1 MKKIDTRALVLLAS
15 LAALQVVFSKFLMIQ
30 APPSVRF
37 SVDSTPLILTG
48 LWYGPVAG
56 ALVGTLSDMLG
67 TVLFPTAGAWYPPL
81 TAAFLLIGLLSGLLG
96 RYIIKKRTLPAVA
109 GIVVITE
116 AIASLIVKS
125 AALSALRGIPFP
137 IQLAARA
144 LPVAVNTI
152 ANVTLVYALDR
163 TLAGRLN
170 QRPARAAAVSAAPD
184 QTGMSYDE
192 ALAFIHSVD
201 WRGTVFGLERIGAV
215 LKELGNPEKTLKFVH
230 VAGTNGKGSTAAMT
244 ASVLQSAGYRTGLYI
259 SPYINRFNERIQI
272 DGKPIPDA
280 DLARWAA
287 RIRLIAKGMADPPTE
302 FEAVTALGLA
312 YFAEQRCDIV
322 VLEVGL
328 GGRLDATNVIPVP
341 EVAVITRIG
350 LDHTKTLG
358 GTIEKIA
365 FEKAGVI
372 KEGGDVVIYG
382 GDTEADPVFERACA
396 ERRAT
401 LAKTDFS
408 RIRNVVA
415 DLDRLRF
422 DFLPYEG
429 LELRLVGL
437 YQPFNAAVALT
448 AVERLIERG
457 WRIGEEHI
465 RQGLQQTR
473 WPARFEVLSR
483 DPVVIVDGG
492 HNPQGVRAAIES
504 LAAYFPGRKITFV
517 LGVMADKAVAEMLDL
532 IMPAAERIIAVTPDN
547 PRALPAAE
555 LAAMLAARGAAAEAA
570 PSVESGLRRAIE
582 LAGPDG
588 VVCALGSLYMSGA
601 VRGCFFT

>member
-1 MKKIDTRALVLLAS
+1 MMKKIDTRALVLLAS

-30 APPSVRF
+30 ATPSVRF
-37 SVDSTPLILTG
+37 SVDSTPIILAG

-56 ALVGTLSDMLG
+56 ALVGALADMLG
-67 TVLFPTAGAWYPPL
+67 TILFPTAGAWYPPL
-81 TAAFLLIGLLSGLLG
+81 TAAYVLIGLLPGLIG
-96 RYIIKKRTLPAVA
+96 RYIVKKRTLPAVA
-109 GIVVITE
+109 GIVVVTE
-116 AIASLIVKS
+116 AVASLIVKS
-125 AALSALRGIPFP
+125 LALSSLRGIPFP
-137 IQLAARA
+137 VQLAARI
-144 LPVAVNTI
+144 LPVAVNTV
-152 ANVTLVYALDR
+152 ANVTLVYALHR
-163 TLAGRLN
+163 AFVNRAN
-170 QRPARAAAVSAAPD
+170 PRPARVEAVSAAPD
-184 QTGMSYDE
+184 NMSYGE

-201 WRGTVFGLERIGAV
+201 WRGTVFGLERVEAV

-230 VAGTNGKGSTAAMT
+230 VAGTNGKGSTAAML
-244 ASVLQSAGYRTGLYI
+244 AAILQSAGYRTGLYI

-272 DGKPIPDA
+272 DGEPISDA
-280 DLARWAA
+280 DLARLAT
-287 RIRLIAKGMADPPTE
+287 RVRSIAKEMADPPTE
-302 FEAVTALGLA
+302 FETVTALGLK
-312 YFAEQRCDIV
+312 YFAEQGCDIV
-322 VLEVGL
+322 VLEVGM

-358 GTIEKIA
+358 GTIEQIA

-372 KEGGDVVIYG
+372 KEGGDVVLYG
-382 GDTEADPVFERACA
+382 GDPEADPVFERACT

-401 LAKTDFS
+401 LTKTDFS
-408 RIRNVVA
+408 RIRNVTA

-437 YQPFNAAVALT
+437 YQPYNAAVALT
-448 AVERLIERG
+448 AIERLTARG

-465 RQGLQQTR
+465 RRGLMQAR

-492 HNPQGVRAAIES
+492 HNPQGVRAAVES
-504 LAAYFPGRKITFV
+504 LAAHFPGRRITFV

-532 IMPAAERIIAVTPDN
+532 IVPAAERVIAVTPDN

-555 LAAMLAARGAAAEAA
+555 LANMLTARGVTAEAA
-570 PSVESGLRRAIE
+570 PGVESGVRRAIE

-601 VRGCFFT
+601 VRSCFFT